1 VSKAKGRLDFD
12 PRSVYD
18 AMGTRIPKKWH
29 DYIANG
35 GGDVFKG
42 IAGRRVVF
50 DETIPQPGP
59 SIRGSYVRPLD
70 SYPLRLK

>member
-1 VSKAKGRLDFD
+1 MARL
-12 PRSVYD
+12 
-18 AMGTRIPKKWH
+18 H
-29 DYIANG
+29 ANG

-59 SIRGSYVRPLD
+59 SIRGSYERPMD
-70 SYPLRLK
+70 SYPLRLKYLVPVRL